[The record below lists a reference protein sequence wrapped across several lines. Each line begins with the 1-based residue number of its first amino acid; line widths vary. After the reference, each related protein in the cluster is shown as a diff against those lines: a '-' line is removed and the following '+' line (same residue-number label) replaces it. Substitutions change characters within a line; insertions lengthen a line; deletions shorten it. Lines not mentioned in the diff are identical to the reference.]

1 MEAGIG
7 STKIFLG
14 SSTTAPTVAK
24 LIWSEYGYQQNTPVI
39 PPNNTNG
46 TTPNGTGGGGDGG
59 GTVTPPTPTS
69 GLQIAA
75 PVSLIGF
82 LMYLLSF

>member
-14 SSTTAPTVAK
+14 SSTTTPTVAK
-24 LIWSEYGYQQNTPVI
+24 LIWSEYGNQPNIPVI

-46 TTPNGTGGGGDGG
+46 TTPNGTGGDGG

-69 GLQIAA
+69 GLKIAA